1 MFYTLRKKVLLRTV
15 HWQVPWRTKN
25 VSSMASLGKKTFG
38 TFIFKSA
45 NTNVMRKYKQ
55 CFLKPVSFRST
66 VSLFICKTARD
77 SLNPCF
83 YFFSSTASVTYSICS
98 LSWSVSVS

>member
-55 CFLKPVSFRST
+55 CFLKPVSEEVQTMFPQT
-66 VSLFICKTARD
+66 GQ
-77 SLNPCF
+77 
-83 YFFSSTASVTYSICS
+83 FSIN
-98 LSWSVSVS
+98 SVSVYL